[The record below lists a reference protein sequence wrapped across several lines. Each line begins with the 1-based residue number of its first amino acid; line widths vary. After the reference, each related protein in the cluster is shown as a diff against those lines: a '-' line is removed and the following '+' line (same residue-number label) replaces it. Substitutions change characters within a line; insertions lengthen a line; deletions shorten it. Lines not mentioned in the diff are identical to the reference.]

1 MADMSEPLA
10 LPPSRGIPAGDRP
23 MPTPAHE
30 DRSIGAYLQSVRR
43 LSQEQLAQ
51 IGEHQRKT
59 GLRFGEAAVALKLVS
74 EGEVLWALSKQFAYP
89 MADAREPICPEL
101 LVATDPMSQAAE
113 VFRDL
118 RSQLVMGALN
128 PRGPR
133 RALAV
138 LGADCEAGCTFFA
151 VNLALSFSQMGA
163 RTLLIDANLRRPRIH
178 KMLRSDPDKG
188 LSAVL
193 MGRCGLRPDR
203 PLKTFPTLSVLA
215 AGIVPPNPLEL
226 MQSAAMDRVLN
237 EALSQHDFV
246 IVDTPAH
253 ELGADARVIAAKA
266 GAALVVGR
274 KGATPMLTL
283 KAMVQ
288 AIGRDPVAVAG
299 LVMNDA

>member
-10 LPPSRGIPAGDRP
+10 LPPSRGLPASERP
-23 MPTPAHE
+23 LPTPAHE

-43 LSQEQLAQ
+43 LSEEQLAQ

-59 GLRFGEAAVALKLVS
+59 GLRFGEAAVALKMVS

-101 LVATDPMSQAAE
+101 VVATDPMSQAAE

-118 RSQLVMGALN
+118 RSQLVLGALN
-128 PRGPR
+128 PRAPR

-138 LGADCEAGCTFFA
+138 LGADCQAGCTFFA

-163 RTLLIDANLRRPRIH
+163 RTLLIDANLRRPRLH
-178 KMLRSDPDKG
+178 KMLRADPDKG
-188 LSAVL
+188 LSAIL
-193 MGRCGLRPDR
+193 MGRSGLRPER
-203 PLKTFPTLSVLA
+203 PLKTFPALSVLS

-226 MQSAAMDRVLN
+226 LQSSTMDAVLN
-237 EALSQHDFV
+237 DALAHHDFV

-253 ELGADARVIAAKA
+253 ELGADARVIASKA

-274 KGATPMLTL
+274 KGATPMPTL
-283 KAMVQ
+283 KAMVR
-288 AIGRDPVAVAG
+288 AIGRDPVALAG